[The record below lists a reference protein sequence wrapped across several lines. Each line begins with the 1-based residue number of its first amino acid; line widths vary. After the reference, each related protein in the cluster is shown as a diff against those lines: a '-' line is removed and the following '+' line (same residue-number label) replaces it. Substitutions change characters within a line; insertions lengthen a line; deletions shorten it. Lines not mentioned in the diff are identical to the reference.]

1 MKNTKLYII
10 SLIVLNFFSL
20 AILKAADPAEELK
33 NTRKLFKNASYSLKH
48 LNAFTDSA
56 LALDYECYAKAYNA
70 AGTMIGAKF
79 EGNPFKK
86 IKDFSKGKNAL
97 EKVIQAN
104 PENPEFRF
112 IRLAVQLNIPI
123 LLNYRD
129 NIKEDTT
136 LIKVFLKADK
146 HGDEDLAKMLKAF
159 LELYSLDV

>member
-56 LALDYECYAKAYNA
+56 LALDDECYAKAYNA

-79 EGNPFKK
+79 EGNPFRK

-97 EKVIQAN
+97 EEVIKAN

-112 IRLAVQLNIPI
+112 IRLAVQLNIPK

-136 LIKVFLKADK
+136 LIKVFLNADK

-159 LELYSLDV
+159 LELYSL

>member
-1 MKNTKLYII
+1 MKNTKLYIV

-56 LALDYECYAKAYNA
+56 LALDNECYAKAYNA

-97 EKVIQAN
+97 EEVIEAN

-112 IRLAVQLNIPI
+112 IRLAVQLNIPK

-136 LIKVFLKADK
+136 LIKVFLNTDK
-146 HGDEDLAKMLKAF
+146 HRDEDLAKMLKTF
-159 LELYSLDV
+159 LELYSL